1 MKSWTS
7 QTLRTTFGLI
17 ARLYWLTLTMKP
29 LVSMCFW
36 LFSISCQHIT
46 LCEILFRCKGFYTK
60 SLNLE
65 KYNNKV
71 LVANQ
76 ALRSIAAGARGHVN
90 ISFWEHK
97 DLKQSGQINTIF
109 HADGV
114 HLRQRGLPL
123 LYRSMRGAVLH
134 LLHHTPRYA
143 VFLIS
148 KSLSCPSLAGLDW
161 LVLFRTLDIMF
172 LISVPIP
179 AIGAA

>member
-1 MKSWTS
+1 MNLSLH
-7 QTLRTTFGLI
+7 QGL
-17 ARLYWLTLTMKP
+17 ARVTWCGQGGLTLPQLHDCQLTDDLARIKP
-29 LVSMCFW
+29 QAVVLHIGSNDLTYTTVDSFLDYLCGVTLPW
-36 LFSISCQHIT
+36 LFSIGCQHIT

-143 VFLIS
+143 VF
-148 KSLSCPSLAGLDW
+148 
-161 LVLFRTLDIMF
+161 
-172 LISVPIP
+172 
-179 AIGAA
+179 